1 MHKRKAAFLV
11 APPAVLGL
19 ALIAISGGLASAAP
33 KPAGGVVHVYEVSAS
48 IASPV
53 ATDVLTGAITDH
65 GKDHSGVAG
74 KGTIN
79 KIDLSKGSFE
89 VNIAKFVSHHPPPVD
104 PKTCSFADSFTAS
117 APIVKGTGTG
127 AYAGIRGTFKVTVT
141 NAGILPK
148 LKSGKCNE
156 SPNATPVAGVSWAK
170 GSATVSFK

>member
-1 MHKRKAAFLV
+1 MSKA
-11 APPAVLGL
+11 GQ
-19 ALIAISGGLASAAP
+19 SGIRLDRQPGRDRRAHRSDNRP
-33 KPAGGVVHVYEVSAS
+33 RQG
-48 IASPV
+48 SP
-53 ATDVLTGAITDH
+53 
-65 GKDHSGVAG
+65 SVAG

-89 VNIAKFVSHHPPPVD
+89 VNIAKFVSHPPPPVD

-170 GSATVSFK
+170 GPATVSFK